1 MCVCVCVCL
10 YVCVCVCMCMCAHVH
25 RSEKIV
31 SRFLELDLENDDL
44 ESFLKDFVLPTGKDI
59 L

>member
-1 MCVCVCVCL
+1 MLHNECHVCVCVCAR
-10 YVCVCVCMCMCAHVH
+10 VCVCVH

-44 ESFLKDFVLPTGKDI
+44 QAFLKDFVLPTGRGI

>member
-1 MCVCVCVCL
+1 MSC
-10 YVCVCVCMCMCAHVH
+10 H

-31 SRFLELDLENDDL
+31 ARFLELDLENDDL
-44 ESFLKDFVLPTGKDI
+44 EAFLKDFVLPTGKDI